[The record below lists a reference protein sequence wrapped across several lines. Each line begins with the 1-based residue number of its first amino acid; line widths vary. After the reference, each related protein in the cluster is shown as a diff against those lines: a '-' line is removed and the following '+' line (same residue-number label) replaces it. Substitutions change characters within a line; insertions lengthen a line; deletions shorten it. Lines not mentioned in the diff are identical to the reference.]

1 MATFGSHVGNH
12 QFQPF
17 LSGVYAGVIA
27 VHSLFM
33 YDAGAVTRIAGG
45 ECEEK
50 DGFISSAVHFM
61 RLPSEL
67 VPRMRVIL
75 LALCTI
81 VGAVEITSSC
91 LDGTAPFGSLT
102 ICLPWVSKVPSSRQ
116 GIANHFILHDWTS
129 KHYLDLFGHYYII
142 LHRQWRVHHAPC
154 IQHIS

>member
-1 MATFGSHVGNH
+1 MSLDNFRPCFFA
-12 QFQPF
+12 
-17 LSGVYAGVIA
+17 A
-27 VHSLFM
+27 HSLFM

-129 KHYLDLFGHYYII
+129 RHYLDLFGHYYII